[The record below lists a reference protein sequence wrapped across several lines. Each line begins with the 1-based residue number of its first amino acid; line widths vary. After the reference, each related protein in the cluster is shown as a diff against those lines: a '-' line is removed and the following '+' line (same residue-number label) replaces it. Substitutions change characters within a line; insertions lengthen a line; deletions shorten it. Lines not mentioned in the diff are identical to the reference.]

1 MSWFDERVGQ
11 QFIPAF
17 KINQTALVINYL
29 ISGDFFGFVP
39 KSFAFPYL
47 QKGEIHE
54 LHHEFP
60 FKFPEYNIYVIYL
73 KNTKDRLITKL
84 VLELLRI

>member
-29 ISGDFFGFVP
+29 ISGVFFGFVP

-54 LHHEFP
+54 PHHEFP

-73 KNTKDRLITKL
+73 KNKKDSLTTKL
-84 VLELLRI
+84 GLELLVI